1 MRACTGV
8 PRPHEG
14 KESPR
19 SFPKE
24 GTAHVSRGAAQW
36 CLENGKKLE
45 EIRGKEGQGPGQEK
59 NLQRWAG
66 AKSQK
71 ILGANL
77 RSWKST
83 LKGMGRR
90 RNRTMAGKVNG
101 RREGS
106 DEKSDEK
113 ESGLWRSPGLDG
125 CGGRHKPM
133 VSAFLWAG
141 AALAEWGPGMKGLIW
156 GWNSIGRLQG
166 KNTGTGEMGVNN
178 GA

>member
-1 MRACTGV
+1 M
-8 PRPHEG
+8 
-14 KESPR
+14 
-19 SFPKE
+19 
-24 GTAHVSRGAAQW
+24 SRGAAQW

-45 EIRGKEGQGPGQEK
+45 EIRGKVGQEK

-77 RSWKST
+77 RSWNST

-90 RNRTMAGKVNG
+90 RNRTMAGNVNG

-113 ESGLWRSPGLDG
+113 ESGL
-125 CGGRHKPM
+125 
-133 VSAFLWAG
+133 
-141 AALAEWGPGMKGLIW
+141 
-156 GWNSIGRLQG
+156 
-166 KNTGTGEMGVNN
+166 
-178 GA
+178 